1 MKKDFSIDEIEKI
14 AQEIYN
20 HIGGGN
26 GEMAQV
32 VALDGE
38 LGAGKTTLTQR
49 IAKLFGVQADVISP
63 TFTIMKKYQ
72 TNNKNFKNLIH
83 IDAYRLDTEDEL
95 TNLGWSEMLRDKDN
109 LIIIEW
115 PERVANLI
123 PQNSIVIKLE
133 HIDEGKRSITF

>member
-38 LGAGKTTLTQR
+38 LGAGKTTLTQK

-63 TFTIMKKYQ
+63 TFTIMKKYE

-83 IDAYRLDTEDEL
+83 IDAYRLDKEDEL
-95 TNLGWSEMLRDKDN
+95 TNLGWPEMLRDKDN

>member
-63 TFTIMKKYQ
+63 TFTIMKKYE
-72 TNNKNFKNLIH
+72 TNDKNFKNLIH
-83 IDAYRLDTEDEL
+83 IDAYRLDKEDEL

>member
-49 IAKLFGVQADVISP
+49 ISKLFGVQADVISP
-63 TFTIMKKYQ
+63 TFTIMKKYE
-72 TNNKNFKNLIH
+72 TNDKNFKNLIH
-83 IDAYRLDTEDEL
+83 IDAYRLDKEDEL

>member
-38 LGAGKTTLTQR
+38 LGAGKTTLTQK

-63 TFTIMKKYQ
+63 TFTIMKKYE
-72 TNNKNFKNLIH
+72 TNDKNFKNLIH
-83 IDAYRLDTEDEL
+83 IDAYRLDKEDEL

>member
-38 LGAGKTTLTQR
+38 LGAGKTTLTQK

-63 TFTIMKKYQ
+63 TFTIMKKYE

-83 IDAYRLDTEDEL
+83 IDAYRLDKEDEL

>member
-38 LGAGKTTLTQR
+38 LGAGKTTLTQK

-63 TFTIMKKYQ
+63 TFTIMKKYE

-83 IDAYRLDTEDEL
+83 IDAYRLDKEDEL

-115 PERVANLI
+115 HERVANLI